1 MALTESILVCL
12 GACFFMGIFIWILDV
27 WGAVDDNDHKL
38 HDWIMRRLKWPNVVF
53 NVFWLLPACALLGL
67 VMILAVTV
75 AIIPIFVFAGAG
87 SCTDLD

>member
-12 GACFFMGIFIWILDV
+12 GACFCFGIFIWILDAC
-27 WGAVDDNDHKL
+27 GHDRKL

-67 VMILAVTV
+67 VMILAFTV
-75 AIIPIFVFAGAG
+75 AIIPIFVFARAG